1 MKDDVRPGLP
11 VLWFELEDSIGRAPI
26 LGFMNPP
33 HFKTLM
39 DNAAT
44 LGSPTEVGLYG
55 ARTDALLRPVGHEK
69 IKLHVTIGNEP
80 VNLEFEWTNFWKAFE
95 EV

>member
-11 VLWFELEDSIGRAPI
+11 VLWFELEDDIGRAPI

-44 LGSPTEVGLYG
+44 LGTPTEVGLYG
-55 ARTDALLRPVGHEK
+55 ARTDALLRPIHNSC
-69 IKLHVTIGNEP
+69 IKLSVTIGNEP
-80 VNLEFEWTNFWKAFE
+80 VNLEFEWNSFWMAFE
-95 EV
+95 QV